1 MARGA
6 RGNIRRGCGV
16 VVAVTESGRG
26 LRTGSQK
33 GGTVAES
40 GSLTIGI
47 LGVGKLGTVLA
58 RLLTAAG
65 HRVLLAGSGDPEK
78 KRLIVSVLV
87 PGAEAVTAVEAARA
101 ADIVVLALPLGR
113 YRELPV
119 AELRG
124 KLVID
129 AMNYWWEV
137 DGIRDD
143 LNDPTTSSSELV
155 QSFLPDS
162 TVIKAFNHL
171 GYHDLE
177 DESRPAG
184 DPGRF
189 GMAIAGDDEAALAR
203 VAALVDQAGFDPVIA
218 GGLAE
223 GIRFEPNTD
232 LFGAVLPAAEVR
244 AQLDR
249 FWESARG
256 MVVARARAA
265 VS

>member
-1 MARGA
+1 
-6 RGNIRRGCGV
+6 
-16 VVAVTESGRG
+16 
-26 LRTGSQK
+26 
-33 GGTVAES
+33 VAES

-171 GYHDLE
+171 GYHDL
-177 DESRPAG
+177 DDLARPKG
-184 DPGRF
+184 DPDRVGL
-189 GMAIAGDDEAALAR
+189 AIAGDDPSDVATVAR
-203 VAALVDQAGFDPVIA
+203 VVDRIGFDPVNV
-218 GGLAE
+218 GTLAE
-223 GIRFEPNTD
+223 SGELEGGNL
-232 LFGAVLPAAEVR
+232 LFGRPPAPPECDPNFTPV
-244 AQLDR
+244 DPNIHDT
-249 FWESARG
+249 
-256 MVVARARAA
+256 
-265 VS
+265 